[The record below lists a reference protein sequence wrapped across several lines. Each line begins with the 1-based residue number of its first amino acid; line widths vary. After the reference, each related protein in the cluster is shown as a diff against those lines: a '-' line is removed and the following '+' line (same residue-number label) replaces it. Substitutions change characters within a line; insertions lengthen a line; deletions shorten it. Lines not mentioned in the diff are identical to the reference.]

1 MSDIEDTKEDA
12 LSDNSYEEDDDNES
26 EEESGEDAISILDED
41 LDNDLQFDDLEAL
54 EQDFT
59 NNEKSSNR
67 KNSITNESDYGNIS
81 NDELSEIDDDS
92 VSDSDDDDD
101 DHDYYNKRF
110 EKLDDEITKN
120 HIENYHA
127 LCKNHNYQEIATL
140 SIVVR
145 NDKQEIIDPNHKTMP
160 ILTKY
165 EKARILGQRSK
176 QINSGAPVFVKPK
189 QSTFN
194 GYLIAL
200 QELEEKKLPFII
212 RRPLPDGSSEY
223 WKVSDLEYLHEI
235 A

>member
-1 MSDIEDTKEDA
+1 MSDIEDTKEDV
-12 LSDNSYEEDDDNES
+12 LSDNSYEEIDDDNES

-81 NDELSEIDDDS
+81 NDELSENDDDS
-92 VSDSDDDDD
+92 LSDSDDDDD
-101 DHDYYNKRF
+101 DYNKRF

-140 SIVVR
+140 S
-145 NDKQEIIDPNHKTMP
+145 
-160 ILTKY
+160 
-165 EKARILGQRSK
+165 
-176 QINSGAPVFVKPK
+176 
-189 QSTFN
+189 
-194 GYLIAL
+194 
-200 QELEEKKLPFII
+200 
-212 RRPLPDGSSEY
+212 
-223 WKVSDLEYLHEI
+223 
-235 A
+235 